1 MQNMWIAIMVIGIV
15 AITSYTRL
23 MRAKYNAENGIITD
37 RKGRL
42 VQTLIQPQPQD
53 SELQREVEM
62 LRERIK
68 VLERIA
74 TDANTSAAR
83 ETRAIAAEIES
94 LRDR

>member
-1 MQNMWIAIMVIGIV
+1 MNNMWIAIMVIGIV
-15 AITSYTRL
+15 AISAISRT
-23 MRAKYNAENGIITD
+23 MRAKYNAEHGIITD
-37 RKGRL
+37 RKGRP
-42 VQTLIQPQPQD
+42 VQSLIQPQPQD
-53 SELQREVEM
+53 TELQREVET

-74 TDANTSAAR
+74 TDANSAEAR

>member
-1 MQNMWIAIMVIGIV
+1 MSMWTAIMVLGIV
-15 AITSYTRL
+15 AMTQIARVL
-23 MRAKYNAENGIITD
+23 RAKYQAEHGIVED
-37 RKGRL
+37 RKGR
-42 VQTLIQPQPQD
+42 VQVLDKPADT
-53 SELQREVEM
+53 ELQREVET

-74 TDANTSAAR
+74 TDANSAEAR

>member
-1 MQNMWIAIMVIGIV
+1 MVIGIV
-15 AITSYTRL
+15 AISAISRV
-23 MRAKYNAENGIITD
+23 MRAKYNAEHGIITD
-37 RKGRL
+37 RKGHP
-42 VQTLIQPQPQD
+42 VQTLVQPQPKD
-53 SELQREVEM
+53 SELQREVET

-74 TDANTSAAR
+74 TDANTSEAR

>member
-1 MQNMWIAIMVIGIV
+1 MNNMWIAIMVIGIV
-15 AITSYTRL
+15 AISAISRV
-23 MRAKYNAENGIITD
+23 MRAKYNAEHGIITD
-37 RKGRL
+37 RKGHP
-42 VQTLIQPQPQD
+42 VQTLVQPQPKD
-53 SELQREVEM
+53 SELQREVET

-74 TDANTSAAR
+74 TDANTSEAR